1 MKNTSTFILA
11 FIFILLIQ
19 HAQAKEL
26 ILVFGDYDSK
36 PYTFFTNQTLSGGI
50 IKDIM
55 DQIGVELNINIKY
68 VNIPS
73 KRVSNFLLEGK
84 VHVRLIT
91 NPKWFK
97 NHKQFHWSTALFQ
110 DKDKIVI
117 REEDSEFIKTIRD
130 LKEKRL
136 GTIRGYKYQIL
147 KNNNIIR
154 DDVRTLESN
163 FKRLDRAFIDALI
176 HSDILIDYYIKR
188 NQARS
193 KYMVLEKTASSHSI
207 HAMYSKNNLSLS
219 YKEIAAA
226 FIKLKENGTIQ
237 KILDRYK

>member
-11 FIFILLIQ
+11 LIFTFFMQ
-19 HAQAKEL
+19 HSHAKEL
-26 ILVFGDYDSK
+26 IVVFGDYDSK

-55 DQIGVELNINIKY
+55 DEIGVELNIKIKY

-73 KRVSNFLLEGK
+73 KRVSNFLLDGK
-84 VHVRLIT
+84 VHIRLIT

-110 DKDKIVI
+110 DKDRIVI
-117 REEDSEFIKTIRD
+117 REEDKSLIKTIKD
-130 LKEKRL
+130 LNEKRL

-147 KNNNIIR
+147 KDNNIIR

-163 FKRLDRAFIDALI
+163 FKRLDRAIIDALI

-188 NQARS
+188 NQAHTQ
-193 KYMVLEKTASSHSI
+193 YIILEETASSHSI
-207 HAMYSKNNLSLS
+207 HAMYSKNNLPIS
-219 YKEIAAA
+219 YKEIDAA

>member
-1 MKNTSTFILA
+1 MKKTSTFI
-11 FIFILLIQ
+11 FILIFTLFIQ
-19 HAQAKEL
+19 YSYAKEL
-26 ILVFGDYDSK
+26 IIVFGDYDSK
-36 PYTFFTNQTLSGGI
+36 PYTFLTNQTLSGGI

-55 DQIGVELNINIKY
+55 DEIGVELDIKIKY

-97 NHKQFHWSTALFQ
+97 NHKQFYWSTALFH

-117 REEDSEFIKTIRD
+117 RKKDSVLINTIRD

-147 KNNNIIR
+147 KDNNIIR
-154 DDVRTLESN
+154 DDVRTLQSN
-163 FKRLDRAFIDALI
+163 FKRLDRGIIDALI
-176 HSDILIDYYIKR
+176 HSDILISYYIKR
-188 NQARS
+188 NQVHT
-193 KYMVLEKTASSHSI
+193 KYITLKEIASTHSI
-207 HAMYSKNNLSLS
+207 HAMYTKNNLPIS
-219 YKEIAAA
+219 YKEIDAA

-237 KILDRYK
+237 KILDKYK